1 MKKPRCERVIASGS
15 RECLTPVG
23 FLGTKTRK
31 RAGAGTLSGGEVTV
45 RSGVGALVAAR

>member
-1 MKKPRCERVIASGS
+1 MKKPSCERVIAFGS

-31 RAGAGTLSGGEVTV
+31 RVGAGAV
-45 RSGVGALVAAR
+45 RSGDAIWGIV